1 MIDLRMAA
9 LAAAMTTA
17 VAVAP
22 ALAQQS
28 GRNPAT
34 SPMPQAGGAQQ
45 GEVSDALVQKVGA
58 ALRQTSAIRQQ
69 YSQRAQSENSSQR
82 QQELTSQA
90 QVEMVKAISD
100 QGLSVQQYN
109 QVLQMAQ
116 ADPTLRQRLLS
127 VAQSGG

>member
-1 MIDLRMAA
+1 MIDFRMAA

-34 SPMPQAGGAQQ
+34 SPMPQGGAAQQ

-69 YSQRAQSENSSQR
+69 YSQRAQSENSPQR